1 MYAVIMAGG
10 RGTRFWPRSREK
22 KPKHLLDII
31 SNKTIIQE
39 TVDRIK
45 TLISPN
51 NILVVT
57 GKKHARTLIKQLPEI
72 PSRNIIIEPEGKNTA
87 ALPHR
92 ATGQCVLHGG
102 NDRLKRARNHWDAQG
117 RYGSGD

>member
-31 SNKTIIQE
+31 SEKTIIQE

-45 TLISPN
+45 PLITPEQYFGGDGEKTCPRFDETASGNSIP
-51 NILVVT
+51 
-57 GKKHARTLIKQLPEI
+57 KH
-72 PSRNIIIEPEGKNTA
+72 
-87 ALPHR
+87 
-92 ATGQCVLHGG
+92 
-102 NDRLKRARNHWDAQG
+102 
-117 RYGSGD
+117 YY